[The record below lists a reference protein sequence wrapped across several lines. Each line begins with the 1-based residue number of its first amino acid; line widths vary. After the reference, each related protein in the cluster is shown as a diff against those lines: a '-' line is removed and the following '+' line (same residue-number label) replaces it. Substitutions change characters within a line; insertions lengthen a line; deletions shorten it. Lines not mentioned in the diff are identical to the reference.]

1 MTRAIGLDRD
11 APIGKQGTRKF
22 ARVISRTGE
31 KPIDPNRPR
40 HSLLPMTRRPDQQM
54 IDDAARRPA
63 LWRLAVGFITAFA
76 VLALWVAA
84 LIGLRAIVLGTGF
97 VDAAADL
104 LALGAN
110 TPQAAILTLLAVAG
124 LGVGASAAAYLWHR
138 RNPRSLIG
146 PGPRTLRQGTIAA
159 ATALMFLGCLAALAL
174 PFSDPVSLNMA
185 PALWLA
191 WLPLGLAALILQ
203 TGGEEILFRG
213 YLQSQLAARFDS
225 RLIPILI
232 PSILFGLA
240 HYVPGFPPPAALTYV
255 LIATLFGIL
264 AADLTSR
271 TGSIGAAWGF
281 HLANNALAVLIVAPA
296 GSITGLALWQ
306 SGIEFGPEAL
316 TSPLATLEVLVLLA
330 TWLLIRRVLRV

>member
-1 MTRAIGLDRD
+1 M
-11 APIGKQGTRKF
+11 
-22 ARVISRTGE
+22 SH
-31 KPIDPNRPR
+31 PR
-40 HSLLPMTRRPDQQM
+40 YQPM
-54 IDDAARRPA
+54 IEDAARRPA
-63 LWRLAVGFITAFA
+63 LWRLVLGFVTAFA
-76 VLALWVAA
+76 VLALWVAL
-84 LIGLRAIVLGTGF
+84 LIRLRATVLDAGF
-97 VDAAADL
+97 IDAAADT
-104 LALGAN
+104 LALGA
-110 TPQAAILTLLAVAG
+110 TAPQTAVLTLLAVAG
-124 LGVGASAAAYLWHR
+124 LSLGTIVAARLWHR
-138 RNPRSLIG
+138 RNPRSLTG

-159 ATALMFLGCLAALAL
+159 GTALAFLVLLGALGL
-174 PFSDPVSLNMA
+174 PFADPLTPNMA

-240 HYVPGFPPPAALTYV
+240 HYVPGFPPAAALTYV

-296 GSITGLALWQ
+296 GSITGLALWRT
-306 SGIEFGPEAL
+306 GTEFGPDTL
-316 TSPLATLEVLVLLA
+316 TAPIATLEVLTLLA
-330 TWLLIRRVLRV
+330 TWALIRRVLRV